1 MITKVAIGVIIF
13 LATMVA
19 IYSLF
24 LLVVGQPWSV
34 AYEDNMRQRVEYV
47 RATQAIVPF
56 LSALMILGGLIIK
69 KRVIAGLG
77 TVILLLFS
85 LLFVFGVGGIIL
97 PVAGAMLLLIAIISV
112 IDSSQ

>member
-1 MITKVAIGVIIF
+1 LQLKNLTKASKDMITKVAIGVIIF

-34 AYEDNMRQRVEYV
+34 AYEANMRQQVEYV

-56 LSALMILGGLIIK
+56 LSIMVLGGLVLK
-69 KRVIAGLG
+69 SELSPGEL
-77 TVILLLFS
+77 
-85 LLFVFGVGGIIL
+85 
-97 PVAGAMLLLIAIISV
+97 
-112 IDSSQ
+112 